1 MDLQQYN
8 TIPTTFATAKDI
20 GLAPQTLAAYA
31 RRGMV
36 EATNTSPKQYRRID
50 NSAVKVY
57 EFLAANRNKYNQ
69 YFTLYK
75 LGEPLGMMCSIVGG
89 EVVDC
94 WGKKYDLTGV
104 ITVEIKGTIYKI

>member
-8 TIPTTFATAKDI
+8 AIPTTFATAKEI

-36 EATNTSPKQYRRID
+36 ESTNTTPKMYRRID
-50 NSAVKVY
+50 NSAAKVY
-57 EFLAANRNKYNQ
+57 EFLTANRNKYKQ
-69 YFTLYK
+69 YFTLHKY
-75 LGEPLGMMCSIVGG
+75 GEQLGMMCSLVGG

-104 ITVEIKGTIYKI
+104 VTIEIKGKIYKI